1 MLWNGR
7 HQQFNVFDVLYHSIL
22 NTSQKITFTVC
33 SHLEHC
39 TEKGVFFWFF
49 FEIKKHIIF
58 SSYSL
63 TNQAHK
69 VSK

>member
-1 MLWNGR
+1 M
-7 HQQFNVFDVLYHSIL
+7 FNVFDVLYHSTL

-39 TEKGVFFWFF
+39 TEKAVFGGYFCFVCF
-49 FEIKKHIIF
+49 LIKKHIIF

-63 TNQAHK
+63 TNQAHM